1 MQVGRMTQPIELI
14 IEEPAL
20 GSFVWRLLETD
31 ANGANPKVLRDA
43 FDPADTYEAALA
55 AGQRALHSE
64 IRRRAPN
71 QAQAQGA

>member
-55 AGQRALHSE
+55 AGQRALQSE
-64 IRRRAPN
+64 IRRRASPAH
-71 QAQAQGA
+71 AQHH

>member
-1 MQVGRMTQPIELI
+1 MQVARMTQPIELI

-64 IRRRAPN
+64 IRRRAPS
-71 QAQAQGA
+71 QARAQSA